1 LTENVEITRS
11 KARFQRHVG
20 TALIIVGISLLGV
33 LVYKFWWSN
42 ISADRTA
49 AQIRTELQARW
60 QDSTEPTIAGDTP
73 PSTVALSDVNPMDTP
88 QEDEPFALLYI
99 PRLLDDAWGVPIL
112 QGVNF
117 DLLSQGVGHYSES
130 SLPDAPGNFALFGHR
145 TANGEPFVH
154 IEKLKA
160 GDDVIVETENY
171 WFVYTLKLDRIV
183 SPNALGVMSNIPL
196 TELHTVPGDPYQVI
210 TLITCEPRWST
221 EKRWVWWG
229 TLSAVYPRETP
240 PLVIKVL
247 DTNL

>member
-1 LTENVEITRS
+1 LTENVKMTRS
-11 KARFQRHVG
+11 KARFQRHAG
-20 TALIIVGISLLGV
+20 TALITVGLLLLGV
-33 LVYKFWWSN
+33 LVYKFWWTN

-49 AQIRTELQARW
+49 AQIRTELQTQW

-73 PSTVALSDVNPMDTP
+73 PSTIALSDVKPMDTP
-88 QEDEPFALLYI
+88 QEDEAFGLLYI

-130 SLPDAPGNFALFGHR
+130 SLPDSAGNFALFGHR

-154 IEKLKA
+154 IERLKA

-183 SPNALGVMSNIPL
+183 SPSAFGVVSNAPL

-229 TLSAVYPRETP
+229 TLSAVYPRKTP

-247 DTNL
+247 DRNL